1 MGRGLTLVLVAA
13 ALALLFIF
21 IWNPGRR
28 HVAEPPPAFTDT
40 SSAAEAA
47 GEDAGVALTATL
59 ADAHPAPA
67 EAAAAEAAPADPA
80 PADEAPPTAEP
91 PPPPSEAAPTPAA
104 APESEH
110 TAAPPDDAPPPA
122 QRFTPDR
129 YGIKAAVEAAQ
140 PELKECYEAWLAADP
155 TLGGK
160 VVLQFTLRA
169 AAEPERPAEI
179 VDVGMADSSV
189 GHPMME
195 GCVLNAI
202 QGLEFES
209 PHGDDVKVRY
219 PLFFASLDAGILD

>member
-47 GEDAGVALTATL
+47 GEDAGVAHTATL

-67 EAAAAEAAPADPA
+67 EAPPAVPA
-80 PADEAPPTAEP
+80 PADEAPPPAEP

-104 APESEH
+104 APASQH
-110 TAAPPDDAPPPA
+110 TVAPPDDAPPPT
-122 QRFTPDR
+122 QRFSPDR
-129 YGIKAAVEAAQ
+129 YGIKAAVAAAQ

-169 AAEPERPAEI
+169 AAEPDLPAEI

-219 PLFFASLDAGILD
+219 PLSFASLDAGILD